1 MQPTRTWEL
10 AYPSSRSL
18 PQSANGHRHGATV
31 AAHGPQP
38 AWELAYPPT
47 HTPPSSPASASYV
60 APARIPAQGN
70 GRRMQ
75 ALRREL
81 HAAWDA
87 IIDEA
92 AENGTY
98 TLGSAVRQFEELIE
112 DAWTPPGS
120 KIHAVMVNSGTT
132 ALYGAL
138 VACGIKP
145 GDAVIV
151 PAMTFISTALSCAW
165 VGATP
170 IFVDI
175 TPGTW
180 TLNVDAVRALLAKH
194 KLLRRTIKAVIPVHL
209 YGGIMPDMA
218 DLLDLALDE
227 HWKVIEDASQAH
239 GASLIVDGETWHAG
253 TMSDVGCLSMSG
265 VKNAG
270 VAEDGGCLLT
280 HSPEM
285 AEFLRVWR
293 DLGRRPG
300 DRYGFH
306 VPGVRGRMGK
316 LAAASGMVQF
326 RHLDEWNARRRE
338 IAARYTIA
346 IHEAGLPLSAPAEP
360 EGSAS
365 ACYKYVV
372 VTETPAERERLEDCL
387 EEANI
392 ETEHYYPRILPEQ
405 PVYQTGQLPYVI
417 AGDLAFSRHLAA
429 CGTCLPNYPELLP
442 EEQERV
448 ITAVK
453 RAFSGKRQQ
462 ASMGRAESLEPA

>member
-1 MQPTRTWEL
+1 
-10 AYPSSRSL
+10 
-18 PQSANGHRHGATV
+18 
-31 AAHGPQP
+31 
-38 AWELAYPPT
+38 
-47 HTPPSSPASASYV
+47 
-60 APARIPAQGN
+60 
-70 GRRMQ
+70 MQ

-81 HAAWDA
+81 HAAWDI

-92 AENGTY
+92 AASGTY
-98 TLGSAVRQFEELIE
+98 TLGSAVRQFEQLIE
-112 DAWTPPGS
+112 DAWTPPDS
-120 KIHAVMVNSGTT
+120 KIHAIMVNSGTI

-145 GDAVIV
+145 GDAVLV
-151 PAMTFISTALSCAW
+151 PAMTFISTALACSW

-180 TLNVDAVRALLAKH
+180 TMSLEAVRALLAEQEM
-194 KLLRRTIKAVIPVHL
+194 LRRTITAVIPVHL
-209 YGGIMPDMA
+209 YGSIMPDMPA
-218 DLLDLALDE
+218 LLKLARE
-227 HWKVIEDASQAH
+227 EGWKVIEDASQAH
-239 GASLIVDGETWHAG
+239 GASLIVDGETWRSG

-270 VAEDGGCLLT
+270 VTEDGGCLLT
-280 HSPEM
+280 RSPDM
-285 AEFLRVWR
+285 ADFLRMWR
-293 DLGRRPG
+293 DLGRKPD

-326 RHLDEWNARRRE
+326 RHLDKWNMCRRD
-338 IAARYTIA
+338 IAARYTAA
-346 IHEAGLPLSAPAEP
+346 IQEADFPLSTQIVP
-360 EGSAS
+360 EGSTS
-365 ACYKYVV
+365 AYYKYVV
-372 VTETPAERERLEDCL
+372 VAETPAARERLEGCL

-392 ETEHYYPRILPEQ
+392 ETEQYYPCILPEQ

-417 AGDLAFSRHLAA
+417 AGDLSVSRHLAA
-429 CGTCLPNYPELLP
+429 CGTCLPIYPELLP

-453 RAFSGKRQQ
+453 RAFSENRQQ
-462 ASMGRAESLEPA
+462 ASMDRTESLEPA